1 MGMTMRSIVHMP
13 RNGYIVE
20 TQSGAGGG
28 RWELELEPVHLYS
41 RSRNFYFEFKNWEA
55 T

>member
-1 MGMTMRSIVHMP
+1 MKSIVIYMP

-20 TQSGAGGG
+20 TKSDAGGG
-28 RWELELEPVHLYS
+28 RWELELEPIPHLYS
-41 RSRNFYFEFKNWEA
+41 RTRSFYFEFKNWES